1 MLSKSADQVYPMWIC
16 LKYIVLLVLMEYS
29 AMLRLVDS
37 IEFIV
42 CRVSVLVIPRR
53 KNLFQ
58 WNRFFRLGIT
68 WDVQPQ
74 SCSGRVVSNGFA
86 LFAFSLTV
94 LEPEACKFAL
104 FISLLWW
111 NVLRDLKQQPLFRKK
126 KVADSLPMFVFKN
139 TVVHFLL

>member
-58 WNRFFRLGIT
+58 
-68 WDVQPQ
+68 
-74 SCSGRVVSNGFA
+74 
-86 LFAFSLTV
+86 
-94 LEPEACKFAL
+94 
-104 FISLLWW
+104 
-111 NVLRDLKQQPLFRKK
+111 
-126 KVADSLPMFVFKN
+126 
-139 TVVHFLL
+139 

>member
-58 WNRFFRLGIT
+58 
-68 WDVQPQ
+68 
-74 SCSGRVVSNGFA
+74 GFA
-86 LFAFSLTV
+86 T
-94 LEPEACKFAL
+94 PETCSRRVTEL
-104 FISLLWW
+104 Y
-111 NVLRDLKQQPLFRKK
+111 
-126 KVADSLPMFVFKN
+126 
-139 TVVHFLL
+139 